1 MISIKKNNYLVIY
14 SANLPVKQRIYDITI
29 SERVIISLL
38 RFGVFTLELIMSK
51 LRVGVIFGGKSTE
64 HEVSLQSAK
73 NIINGLDRNKFD
85 VCLLGINKEGQ
96 WHEYNETDFLLHGND
111 PSRIALN
118 TPKRSVAIVPGKTC
132 DQFISLE
139 DVKPLPQIDVIFPIV
154 HGNLGEDGSL
164 QGLLRMANLPFV
176 GPGVLGS
183 SACMDKDVTKRLLR
197 DAGLKIAPFITIA
210 KNEREAISYETTV
223 SKLGLPLFIKPANQG
238 SSVGISKIN
247 TEKEFYEAL
256 DFAFLFDIKVLIES
270 AVKGREI
277 ECAVLGNDEP
287 LASPC
292 GEIVLHDSFYAYHTK
307 YIDENGASV
316 VAPAQLDDVVSE
328 NIRAIA
334 LAAYRAL
341 NCRGMSRVDV
351 FLTEDNDVII
361 NEINTL
367 PGFTNISMYP
377 KLWQQGGMTYQQ
389 LISRLI
395 ELGIESYQQTA
406 LLKTVCDPQ

>member
-1 MISIKKNNYLVIY
+1 
-14 SANLPVKQRIYDITI
+14 
-29 SERVIISLL
+29 
-38 RFGVFTLELIMSK
+38 MSK
-51 LRVGVIFGGKSTE
+51 IRVGVIFGGKSTE

-85 VCLLGINKEGQ
+85 VCLIGINKEGQ
-96 WHEYNETDFLLHGND
+96 WHEYDEANFLVHGDD
-111 PSRIALN
+111 PAHIALN
-118 TPKRSVAIVPGKTC
+118 TPKRSIAIVPGKQKE
-132 DQFISLE
+132 QFISLE
-139 DVKPLPQIDVIFPIV
+139 DAKPLPQIDVIFPIV

-197 DAGLKIAPFITIA
+197 DAGLNIAPFITVL
-210 KNEREAISYETTV
+210 KSGREQISYAATV
-223 SKLGLPLFIKPANQG
+223 EKLGLPLFIKPANQG
-238 SSVGISKIN
+238 SSVGISKVN
-247 TEKEFYEAL
+247 NESEFYAAL
-256 DFAFLFDIKVLIES
+256 DFAFLFDVKVLIES

-277 ECAVLGNDEP
+277 ECAVLGNEQS

-316 VAPAQLDDVVSE
+316 VAPADLDEAVSE
-328 NIRAIA
+328 KIRQIA
-334 LAAYRAL
+334 LEAYQAL
-341 NCRGMSRVDV
+341 NCSGMSRVDV
-351 FLTEDNDVII
+351 FLTDTNDVVI

-377 KLWQQGGMTYQQ
+377 KLWQQGGMTYQE

-395 ELGIESYQQTA
+395 ELGMEKFEQTA
-406 LLKTVCDPQ
+406 SLKTACDEI

>member
-1 MISIKKNNYLVIY
+1 
-14 SANLPVKQRIYDITI
+14 
-29 SERVIISLL
+29 
-38 RFGVFTLELIMSK
+38 MSK
-51 LRVGVIFGGKSTE
+51 LRVGIIFGGKSTE

-73 NIINGLDRNKFD
+73 NIINGLDRSQFD
-85 VCLLGINKEGQ
+85 VCLIGINKEGH
-96 WHEYNETDFLLHGND
+96 WHEYDEANFLLHAND

-118 TPKRSVAIVPGKTC
+118 TPKRSIAIIPGKTSQ
-132 DQFISLE
+132 QFISLE
-139 DVKPLPQIDVIFPIV
+139 DAQPLPQINVIFPIV

-164 QGLLRMANLPFV
+164 QGLLRMMNLPFV

-183 SACMDKDVTKRLLR
+183 SACMDKDITKRLLR
-197 DAGLKIAPFITIA
+197 DAGLHIAPFITVTTA
-210 KNEREAISYETTV
+210 DRATISYDAIV
-223 SKLGLPLFIKPANQG
+223 QQFGLPLFIKPANQG
-238 SSVGISKIN
+238 SSVGISKVSN
-247 TEKEFYEAL
+247 QTEFNEAL
-256 DFAFLFDIKVLIES
+256 EFAFLFDVKVLIES

-277 ECAVLGNDEP
+277 ECAVLGNDQP

-316 VAPAQLDDVVSE
+316 VVPADLEADISDK
-328 NIRAIA
+328 IRKIA
-334 LAAYRAL
+334 LQAYRVL
-341 NCRGMSRVDV
+341 NCCGLSRVDV
-351 FLTEDNDVII
+351 FLTKDNQVVI

-395 ELGIESYQQTA
+395 ELGLEKYQQTVA
-406 LLKTVCDPQ
+406 LKTACDTQ

>member
-1 MISIKKNNYLVIY
+1 
-14 SANLPVKQRIYDITI
+14 
-29 SERVIISLL
+29 
-38 RFGVFTLELIMSK
+38 MSK
-51 LRVGVIFGGKSTE
+51 IRVGVIFGGRSTE

-96 WHEYNETDFLLHGND
+96 WHEYNESDYLLHGDD

-118 TPKRSVAIVPGKTC
+118 TPKRSIAFVPGKTRE
-132 DQFISLE
+132 QFISLE
-139 DVKPLPQIDVIFPIV
+139 DTKPLPQIDVIFPIV

-197 DAGLKIAPFITIA
+197 DAGLNIAPFITVF
-210 KNEREAISYETTV
+210 KNERATTEFEATV
-223 SKLGLPLFIKPANQG
+223 ALLGLPIFIKPANQG
-238 SSVGISKIN
+238 SSVGISKVS
-247 TEKEFYEAL
+247 TKSEFETAL
-256 DFAFLFDIKVLIES
+256 DFAFLFDTKVLIES

-277 ECAVLGNDEP
+277 ECAVLGNEAP

-316 VAPAQLDDVVSE
+316 VAPAQLDEAVSDK
-328 NIRAIA
+328 IREIA
-334 LAAYRAL
+334 LSAYRAL
-341 NCRGMSRVDV
+341 NCYGMSRVDV
-351 FLTEDNDVII
+351 FLTENNDVVI

-395 ELGIESYQQTA
+395 ELGIEKFQQTA
-406 LLKTVCDPQ
+406 MLKTACNEL

>member
-1 MISIKKNNYLVIY
+1 
-14 SANLPVKQRIYDITI
+14 
-29 SERVIISLL
+29 
-38 RFGVFTLELIMSK
+38 MSK

-73 NIINGLDRNKFD
+73 NIINGLDRNKYD
-85 VCLLGINKEGQ
+85 VCLLGINKDGQ
-96 WHEYNETDFLLHGND
+96 WHEYNEADFLLHGND

-118 TPKRSVAIVPGKTC
+118 TPKRSIAIVPGKTRE
-132 DQFISLE
+132 QFISLE
-139 DVKPLPQIDVIFPIV
+139 DARPLPQIDVIFPIV

-197 DAGLKIAPFITIA
+197 DAGLNIAPFLTYTKI
-210 KNEREAISYETTV
+210 ERESINYKSTV
-223 SKLGLPLFIKPANQG
+223 EELGLPLFIKPANQG
-238 SSVGISKIN
+238 SSVGISKVN
-247 TEKEFYEAL
+247 NETEFYAAL
-256 DFAFLFDIKVLIES
+256 DFAFLFDIKILIES

-277 ECAVLGNDEP
+277 ECAVLGNDQP

-316 VAPAQLDDVVSE
+316 VAPAELDNDISDK
-328 NIRAIA
+328 IRKIA
-334 LAAYRAL
+334 LAAYQAL
-341 NCRGMSRVDV
+341 NCSGMSRIDV
-351 FLTEDNDVII
+351 FLTENNDVVI

-395 ELGIESYQQTA
+395 ELGIEKYQQTVA
-406 LLKTVCDPQ
+406 LKTACDPV

>member
-1 MISIKKNNYLVIY
+1 
-14 SANLPVKQRIYDITI
+14 
-29 SERVIISLL
+29 
-38 RFGVFTLELIMSK
+38 MSK

-85 VCLLGINKEGQ
+85 VCLLGINKDGQ
-96 WHEYNETDFLLHGND
+96 WHEYDEANFLLHGDD
-111 PSRIALN
+111 PSHIALN
-118 TPKRSVAIVPGKTC
+118 TPKRSIAIVPGKTHE
-132 DQFISLE
+132 QFISLE
-139 DVKPLPQIDVIFPIV
+139 DATPLPQIDVIFPIV

-183 SACMDKDVTKRLLR
+183 SACMDKDITKRLLR
-197 DAGLKIAPFITIA
+197 DAGLNIAPFIALTKI
-210 KNEREAISYETTV
+210 EREKIQYETV
-223 SKLGLPLFIKPANQG
+223 IAELGLPLFIKPANQG
-238 SSVGISKIN
+238 SSVGISKV
-247 TEKEFYEAL
+247 ESESQFYAAL

-316 VAPAQLDDVVSE
+316 VAPAQLDA
-328 NIRAIA
+328 NISDKIRTIA
-334 LAAYRAL
+334 LSAYQAL
-341 NCRGMSRVDV
+341 NCSGMSRVDV
-351 FLTEDNDVII
+351 FLTEDNDVVI

-395 ELGIESYQQTA
+395 ELGIEKYQQTA
-406 LLKTVCDPQ
+406 SLKTACDPM